1 MAIKQVENKTNSE
14 EKVLLNTWRRSK
26 ICSELAKTLHRRQWR
41 ISRLTSVSIVNFE
54 QVNVSFE
61 YKSGQISAGIKLEKK
76 IILIKYI
83 L

>member
-1 MAIKQVENKTNSE
+1 MFRVRKNAIALSVTYFTSF
-14 EKVLLNTWRRSK
+14 
-26 ICSELAKTLHRRQWR
+26 
-41 ISRLTSVSIVNFE
+41 TSVSIVNFE